1 MTEISR
7 ERERGGGEKGGN
19 IILEEALNVYV
30 CERMS

>member
-7 ERERGGGEKGGN
+7 EREGGEKGGH